1 MNVGA
6 RIVRGIAIKNPL
18 RPIGGGSRG
27 RTYSRAYPEFKVYGN
42 QCLLSFRPIPPT
54 FKSVGT
60 GGIVVDNPGR
70 ILTEF
75 TPRGNPHD
83 GSAAFRHDA
92 KANFALSAEEL
103 GLVLSQVPT
112 YRVELSRNS
121 RQQQPPLVDG
131 AGRDVQSKILT
142 IEQPENSIGCLFS
155 LDFSRGG
162 AGAGES
168 NRPLSVELQAGEFE
182 AVRELFR
189 FTIPHLTGWDALVW
203 IQSDA
208 AVASAYHHK
217 EGGNYRQ
224 QQHGGRD
231 VGSSKTSA
239 RDQGFFDKVTGVP
252 F

>member
-1 MNVGA
+1 MNVAA
-6 RIVRGIAIKNPL
+6 RIVRGIAIENPL
-18 RPIGGGSRG
+18 RPIGGGSRD
-27 RTYSRAYPEFKVYGN
+27 RTYSRAYPEFKVYGE
-42 QCLLSFRPIPPT
+42 QCLLAFKPIPPT
-54 FKSVGT
+54 FKSVGA

-70 ILTEF
+70 ILMEF

-83 GSAAFRHDA
+83 GSAAFRYDA
-92 KANFALSAEEL
+92 KANFALSSEEL

-121 RQQQPPLVDG
+121 KQEQPPLVDG
-131 AGRDVQSKILT
+131 AGREVQAKVLT
-142 IEQPENSIGCLFS
+142 IEQPEHSTGYLFS

-162 AGAGES
+162 AGAGGID
-168 NRPLSVELQAGEFE
+168 RPLSVELQAGEFE

-189 FTIPHLTGWDALVW
+189 FAIPHLTGWDALLR

-224 QQHGGRD
+224 QQHGGQD
-231 VGSSKTSA
+231 VGSSKVSA
-239 RDQGFFDKVTGVP
+239 RDQGLFDQVP